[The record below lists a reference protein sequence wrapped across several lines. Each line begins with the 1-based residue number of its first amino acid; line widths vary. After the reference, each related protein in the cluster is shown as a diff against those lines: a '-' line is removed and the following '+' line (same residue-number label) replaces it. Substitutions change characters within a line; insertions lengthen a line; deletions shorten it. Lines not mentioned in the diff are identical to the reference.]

1 MKIIILSSSEPYATE
16 LSRAALLLGHTIV
29 ATYISIDDVKKNIK
43 NIEYDYLISSDSLYQ
58 NEQLDTLIQF
68 INSIGD
74 IKKLKFILKNPG
86 IHEALL
92 AQYQIMPLYE
102 TTPPNTVISILAQEY
117 AINSQFAQQSQY
129 NEQNLQP
136 TYHVPT
142 MNQNTF
148 VHVASAS
155 TQQNDPSPT
164 INNSQIYPQGETF
177 LGTPPVQANTPNSPT
192 GTSINTSYNNDQP
205 DTINSNEQIKN
216 MKEESKSILGSRKN
230 NTNFINFKNK
240 FIVVNSP
247 KGGVGKTTLAIEL
260 ASLISNRAKGMDLNP
275 ASKFTSSKEFR
286 TCLIDLNP
294 SFDTM
299 ASTLKCVHET
309 KDYPT
314 ILNWVNR
321 IEEKI
326 YTSMTNEEKQAFNEN
341 RDLFDIS
348 PFCNNKII
356 KFTWDE
362 VKSLTVYD
370 AQTGLYIIP
379 AVALPMDVNKVL
391 PDYISIIIETIR
403 KHFDISIADTSNNLT
418 YFTVEAF
425 HQADEVILVS
435 SPTISTS
442 TVVNRL
448 IDACKKIDVDT
459 SKFNLVINHPNRA
472 DSDLEAEKI
481 ASVLK
486 INLVAELPYDEN
498 LGKILEK
505 GTPFSINTP
514 KSKYSQ
520 AVTKLAH
527 QIIPLWTMK
536 KQKIKSKKFFNF

>member
-164 INNSQIYPQGETF
+164 INNSQIYPQGET
-177 LGTPPVQANTPNSPT
+177 

-216 MKEESKSILGSRKN
+216 TKEESKSILGSRKN

-403 KHFDISIADTSNNLT
+403 KYFDISIADTSNNLT

>member
-117 AINSQFAQQSQY
+117 AINSQFTQQSQY

-216 MKEESKSILGSRKN
+216 TKEESKSILGSRKN

-294 SFDTM
+294 
-299 ASTLKCVHET
+299 
-309 KDYPT
+309 
-314 ILNWVNR
+314 
-321 IEEKI
+321 
-326 YTSMTNEEKQAFNEN
+326 
-341 RDLFDIS
+341 
-348 PFCNNKII
+348 
-356 KFTWDE
+356 
-362 VKSLTVYD
+362 
-370 AQTGLYIIP
+370 
-379 AVALPMDVNKVL
+379 
-391 PDYISIIIETIR
+391 
-403 KHFDISIADTSNNLT
+403 
-418 YFTVEAF
+418 
-425 HQADEVILVS
+425 
-435 SPTISTS
+435 
-442 TVVNRL
+442 
-448 IDACKKIDVDT
+448 
-459 SKFNLVINHPNRA
+459 
-472 DSDLEAEKI
+472 
-481 ASVLK
+481 
-486 INLVAELPYDEN
+486 
-498 LGKILEK
+498 
-505 GTPFSINTP
+505 
-514 KSKYSQ
+514 
-520 AVTKLAH
+520 
-527 QIIPLWTMK
+527 
-536 KQKIKSKKFFNF
+536 